1 MGMSRRVTSWQL
13 RATALALA
21 VHLLDAVEAS
31 ASHGTPPPPPPP
43 GHGQLLVRIVRPAG
57 ESGGLPD
64 GQVGVEVVE
73 LHRAGARLGEWVRLP
88 LVRTKFA
95 PAELQ
100 GGQVWLADVPLP
112 AAEYDQVRVETAGRS
127 QIAISVALRLLPG
140 KWSILSLEVGFHS
153 GRGEGALWLTVI
165 RARTE
170 GPY

>member
-1 MGMSRRVTSWQL
+1 VSINRHVTSWQL
-13 RATALALA
+13 RAAALALTLL
-21 VHLLDAVEAS
+21 LLDAVEAT

-43 GHGQLLVRIVRPAG
+43 GHGQLLVRLVRPAG

-64 GQVGVEVVE
+64 GQVGVEAVE
-73 LHRAGARLGEWVRLP
+73 LHRAGARLDEWVRLP

-112 AAEYDQVRVETAGRS
+112 AAEYDQVRVETGGRS
-127 QIAISVALRLLPG
+127 QIAISIALRLLPG
-140 KWSILSLEVGFHS
+140 KWTILSLEVGFQP
-153 GRGEGALWLTVI
+153 GRWQGTLRLTVNQT
-165 RARTE
+165 RTE